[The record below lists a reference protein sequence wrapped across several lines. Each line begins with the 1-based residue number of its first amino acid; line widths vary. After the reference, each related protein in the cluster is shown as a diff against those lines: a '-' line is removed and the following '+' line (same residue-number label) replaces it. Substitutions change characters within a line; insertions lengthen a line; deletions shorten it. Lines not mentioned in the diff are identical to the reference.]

1 MKKLWLVL
9 LAAWIGVLPLYAAM
23 SDAQA
28 LKQARLLFGPQAE
41 IATVRDLNAQN
52 WTKQIGV
59 KSLGCFQ
66 PFTILGSGFNTW
78 DAAFADYVLHPVAI
92 GGPFKG
98 TVNFKSSV
106 WDDVAVTKFDLIID
120 SERLN
125 AVITI
130 PPAPRWDLAIPVNT
144 TLLTNTMHVV
154 CKRAEDAAG
163 NVGLS
168 LKVWLF
174 NVDQSIAQ
182 GPTEWQL
189 GAPDGSHPSID
200 VPAGLVS
207 AEPPSLWIKFLQ
219 FLGARKLSL

>member
-1 MKKLWLVL
+1 MRKIWPMLFAVVWI
-9 LAAWIGVLPLYAAM
+9 WIGASPLHAAM

-28 LKQARLLFGPQAE
+28 LKQARLLFGSQAE
-41 IATVRDLNAQN
+41 IATIRDVNAQN

-59 KSLGCFQ
+59 KSVGCYQ
-66 PFTILGSGFNTW
+66 PFTVLGSGFNTW
-78 DAAFADYVLHPVAI
+78 DAAFADYALHPVAM

-98 TVNFKSSV
+98 TVTFKSTA
-106 WDDVAVTKFDLIID
+106 WDNVAVTKFDLIID

-125 AVITI
+125 AVVTL
-130 PPAPRWDLAIPVNT
+130 PPAPQWDVSVPVIT
-144 TLLTNTMHVV
+144 TLLSSGLHVV

-182 GPTEWQL
+182 SPTEWQL
-189 GAPDGSHPSID
+189 GPSDG
-200 VPAGLVS
+200 
-207 AEPPSLWIKFLQ
+207 PPSMSIPTSLVRLLQ
-219 FLGARKLSL
+219 MLFA